1 MNPLINSLMVRA
13 ADAPSSNRPWSW
25 ALRCC

>member
-13 ADAPSSNRPWSW
+13 ADAPVIKPPWSW